1 MTNTHYRRLLV
12 RRVIATHAC
21 AVRMCSAE
29 VFAVCSS
36 ATHGQDAGE
45 HGDATVGVGGFSGD
59 CLVCQGLKLHSPGR
73 GCGTETLLILTRVLC
88 RNTPGSHFRSGVTSV
103 QKLVH

>member
-12 RRVIATHAC
+12 RRVIDTHAC
-21 AVRMCSAE
+21 ADCTCSAE

-45 HGDATVGVGGFSGD
+45 LADAVGVGEFSGD
-59 CLVCQGLKLHSPGR
+59 CLVCQGLYIGL
-73 GCGTETLLILTRVLC
+73 
-88 RNTPGSHFRSGVTSV
+88 SGA
-103 QKLVH
+103 LVSTVHYNWQEDSAVAHQL

>member
-21 AVRMCSAE
+21 ARTCSAE

-36 ATHGQDAGE
+36 AAHGQDAGE
-45 HGDATVGVGGFSGD
+45 LADATVGVGVGEFSGD
-59 CLVCQGLKLHSPGR
+59 GLVCLGLKAYM
-73 GCGTETLLILTRVLC
+73 
-88 RNTPGSHFRSGVTSV
+88 N
-103 QKLVH
+103 